1 MSRKATQLLTTT
13 IPVGIVRTQLGKIL
27 TRIASNRERV
37 VVTKKG
43 QAAVVMLS
51 IEDFLQSIVHTPAEL
66 AAVQK
71 AARKS
76 RADKLTMTVIE
87 AEIAAVRQARTPK
100 AA

>member
-76 RADKLTMTVIE
+76 RADKLTIPAIE